1 MLDIDEIIKLSRS
14 KNQLIQTIN
23 SMSGIEV
30 HQHNNLRWL
39 LTSNDTILSI
49 YDWQQKH
56 KIIAANQQAMLYSL
70 SLSSFFKNKHKRVL
84 NLGVGGGCFE
94 RFFYHYY
101 PSITL
106 DSIEIDH
113 KLIEFNQQH
122 GLLESTWPI
131 QLATAEGYLELHL
144 QQNGPAYQVILCDIF
159 AGSNHPDCL
168 YEESFFRH
176 LKRSLTDDGCLSIN
190 LLPQNQQQLIDILIP
205 LRQHFSHVVL
215 SDIDSSR
222 NIAVLAHNNNDLNL
236 NSVQRKNKLEAM
248 GITLDAYQFSE
259 LPPSN

>member
-30 HQHNNLRWL
+30 HQHNHLRWL

-56 KIIAANQQAMLYSL
+56 KIITANQQAMLYSL
-70 SLSSFFKNKHKRVL
+70 ALSSFFKNKHKRIL

-101 PSITL
+101 PNISL
-106 DSIEIDH
+106 DSIEIDD
-113 KLIEFNQQH
+113 KLIAFNQQY
-122 GLLESTWPI
+122 GLLDSQWPI
-131 QLATAEGYLELHL
+131 QLTTAEHYLQAHM
-144 QQNGPAYQVILCDIF
+144 QQKHQAYQVILCDIF
-159 AGSNHPDCL
+159 AGSDHPGCL
-168 YEESFFRH
+168 FEANFYRD
-176 LKRSLTDDGCLSIN
+176 LQQSLTSDGCLGIN
-190 LLPQNQQQLIDILIP
+190 LLPQNQQELINILIP

-215 SDIDSSR
+215 ADIDSSR
-222 NIAVLAHNNNDLNL
+222 NVVVLAHNNDGLNL
-236 NSVQRKNKLEAM
+236 DSAQNKSELEAM
-248 GITLDAYQFSE
+248 GIILNACQFTE
-259 LPPSN
+259 LPAFN